1 MSIFV
6 GVNRGRLVYARLYLP
21 DVGPCTSEASN
32 IMIRVRNI
40 NSNKYFIITKSV
52 FAMNK
57 KLTNLFLGGAL
68 FAALAGTAVSCK
80 DYDGDIDDLDARVEK
95 LESTLKDL
103 KAQISAGAVVTGV
116 ESVSNGVKV
125 TLSDG
130 KTFTLTNGKDGKDG
144 ANGTNGTNGTNG
156 KDGKNGSVVTIG
168 DNGNWFI
175 DGKDTGKPSKGANGK
190 DGKDGK
196 DGVNGSNGTNGNDGK
211 DGKDATQVYFVPNM
225 TTGMWDKVVVEPG
238 KEPVV
243 TPTTDSWKAAGV
255 AGVTAVWNKEDGTLT
270 FANVNGSE
278 EPVVIALN
286 GLLRSIAFVPETMAQ
301 GLGVIDFYTLY
312 KGNKFVTSN
321 DAKVTYRLN
330 PENANVK
337 DVEWA
342 MIDREVKTKVAGD
355 KSALLSIVKAEKA
368 AKGGMEFVLRANK
381 DILSADAAEPGKQN
395 IVALQAT
402 LKDEVIVSD
411 YAFVEKSSITDYQL
425 IHAAQYAKAT
435 PVVVAYP
442 TRKPVITDN
451 DDIKMVYNKPIN
463 VIDSLVAFA
472 PEVAKALKQINVEPS
487 YKVELVSG
495 KYLGA
500 DNVTDQQKFVT
511 VKDGVLSV
519 NEEWLANGGRAAI
532 GRTPLLQAFAYV
544 KDANGKDVEVAN
556 CFIKVLIV
564 DVTGAPADDLGD
576 MTPVLVK
583 GKFDY
588 ADLAAAADPA
598 KPAMSITWDRVNAE
612 ILDVLGLPYDQF
624 IAKYK
629 VDAPTVKYF
638 DAKGKVLTEPMTG
651 VSCNAGG
658 MTDPSAT
665 NSVTVDIINTIDEN
679 TSGAVNVT
687 IPAKNNKL
695 DKNVVVRFEFAISH
709 AAHFPELNPDYLI
722 AENTIQVKGR
732 LEAGKWVMKSG
743 IKEHFVNYL
752 AGYEDP
758 KNHESLKFALRPIV
772 KATKEV
778 YAFGAKPIAA
788 SKLADQEGA
797 AISGVDFNDMEIAL
811 TTALEGQSKDYI
823 VTMYN
828 VLANGHYCQKNYVVR
843 FVSPFVVEAE
853 GIVLKTFAATADSK
867 DLAQSITIKDLDGKV
882 VFEKGE
888 VTEYGAN
895 TYSFIDDDFVPTYAL
910 QFKDEKH
917 AALDT
922 EESFGGRLTIARSV
936 VTWDNMGGTLV
947 NDKHAA
953 YTVKMAISNIC
964 KIGQE
969 GAVKVLSVEHSK

>member
-1 MSIFV
+1 
-6 GVNRGRLVYARLYLP
+6 
-21 DVGPCTSEASN
+21 
-32 IMIRVRNI
+32 MIRVRNI

-196 DGVNGSNGTNGNDGK
+196 DGVNGTNGTNGTDGK

-225 TTGMWDKVVVEPG
+225 ETGMWDKVVVEPG

-243 TPTTDSWKAAGV
+243 TPTTDSWKVAGV
-255 AGVTAVWNKEDGTLT
+255 SGGVTAVWNKEEGTLT
-270 FANVNGSE
+270 FANVDGSE
-278 EPVVIALN
+278 APVVIALN

-337 DVEWA
+337 DVKWA

-355 KSALLSIVKAEKA
+355 NSALLSIVKAEKA

-395 IVALQAT
+395 LVALQAT

-442 TRKPVITDN
+442 TRKPLITDV

-624 IAKYK
+624 VAKYK

-917 AALDT
+917 ASLDT
-922 EESFGGRLTIARSV
+922 EESFGGRLTIEGAE

>member
-1 MSIFV
+1 
-6 GVNRGRLVYARLYLP
+6 
-21 DVGPCTSEASN
+21 
-32 IMIRVRNI
+32 
-40 NSNKYFIITKSV
+40 
-52 FAMNK
+52 MNK

-144 ANGTNGTNGTNG
+144 ANGKDGVNGTNG
-156 KDGKNGSVVTIG
+156 KDGKDGVNGTNGKDGKDGKDGSVVTIG

-175 DGKDTGKPSKGANGK
+175 DGVDTGKPSKGADGK

-196 DGVNGSNGTNGNDGK
+196 DGVNGTNGTNGTDGK
-211 DGKDATQVYFVPNM
+211 DGIDGKDATQVYFVPNM

-243 TPTTDSWKAAGV
+243 TPTRDSWKAAGV
-255 AGVTAVWNKEDGTLT
+255 TAIWNAEEGTLS
-270 FANVNGSE
+270 FVNVDGSE

-286 GLLRSIAFVPETMAQ
+286 GLLRSIAFVPETMTQ

-312 KGNKFVTSN
+312 KGTKFITSN

-330 PENANVK
+330 PENANVN
-337 DVEWA
+337 DVKWA
-342 MIDREVKTKVAGD
+342 MIDREVEVKKTKVAGD
-355 KSALLSIVKAEKA
+355 NNALLSIVKSEKA
-368 AKGGMEFVLRANK
+368 AKGGMEFVLRATK
-381 DILSADAAEPGKQN
+381 DILSADASAAGKKN
-395 IVALQAT
+395 LVALQAT
-402 LKDEVIVSD
+402 LKDDVIVSD
-411 YAFVEKSSITDYQL
+411 YAFVEKSKITAYQL
-425 IHAAQYAKAT
+425 IHAAYYGKAT
-435 PVVVAYP
+435 PVVKAYP
-442 TRKPVITDN
+442 TDNPAITAV

-463 VIDSLVAFA
+463 VIDSLVAYA
-472 PEVAKALKQINVEPS
+472 PEVKKALKVINVEPS
-487 YKVELVSG
+487 YKVSLVSG
-495 KYLGA
+495 KFLGK

-532 GRTPLLQAFAYV
+532 GRTPLLEAKAFV
-544 KDANGKDVEVAN
+544 KGADKKDVEVAK
-556 CFIKVLIV
+556 CYIKVLIV

-588 ADLAAAADPA
+588 AELAAAADPA
-598 KPAMSITWDRVNAE
+598 KPTMSLKWEDVNSK
-612 ILDVLGLPYDQF
+612 ILDVLGLSYEQF
-624 IAKYK
+624 VEKYN
-629 VDAPTVKYF
+629 VNEEPIVKYF
-638 DAKGKVLTEPMTG
+638 GADGKELEEPMAG
-651 VSCNAGG
+651 VSCNARGIS
-658 MTDPSAT
+658 DPNAT
-665 NSVTVDIINTIDEN
+665 NSVTVNITNKIDEN

-732 LEAGKWVMKSG
+732 LDLEAGKWVMKSG
-743 IKEHFVNYL
+743 IKEHFKDYL
-752 AGYEDP
+752 AGYENP
-758 KNHESLKFALRPIV
+758 NNHGRLMFALRPIV

-778 YAFGAKPIAA
+778 YAFGAKPIEA

-811 TTALEGQSKDYI
+811 TTALEGQYKDYI

-828 VLANGHYCQKNYVVR
+828 KLANDHYCQKNYVVR
-843 FVSPFVVEAE
+843 FVSPFVVEAA
-853 GIVLKTFAATADSK
+853 GIELKTFAATADTK
-867 DLAQSITIKDLDGKV
+867 DLAKSITIKDLDGKV
-882 VFEKGE
+882 VFEKGA
-888 VTEYGAN
+888 VTEYGTN
-895 TYSFIDDDFVPTYAL
+895 TYSLDKDDFVPTYAL
-910 QFKDEKH
+910 QFKDEDH

-922 EESFGGRLTIARSV
+922 KESFGGRLTIADSV

-947 NDKHAA
+947 NDKNAA
-953 YTVKMAISNIC
+953 YTVKMAISKIC
-964 KIGQE
+964 TIGQE

>member
-1 MSIFV
+1 
-6 GVNRGRLVYARLYLP
+6 
-21 DVGPCTSEASN
+21 
-32 IMIRVRNI
+32 
-40 NSNKYFIITKSV
+40 
-52 FAMNK
+52 MNK

-144 ANGTNGTNGTNG
+144 ANGKDGVNGTNG
-156 KDGKNGSVVTIG
+156 KDGKDGVNGTNGKDGKDGKDGSVVTIG

-175 DGKDTGKPSKGANGK
+175 DGVDTGKPSKGADGK

-196 DGVNGSNGTNGNDGK
+196 DGVNGTNGTNGTDGK
-211 DGKDATQVYFVPNM
+211 DGIDGKDATQVYFVPNM

-243 TPTTDSWKAAGV
+243 TPTKDSWKAAGV
-255 AGVTAVWNKEDGTLT
+255 TAIWNAEEGTLS
-270 FANVNGSE
+270 FVNVDGSE

-286 GLLRSIAFVPETMAQ
+286 GLLRSIAFVPETMTQ

-312 KGNKFVTSN
+312 KGTKFITSN

-337 DVEWA
+337 DVKWA

-355 KSALLSIVKAEKA
+355 NNALLSIVKSEKA
-368 AKGGMEFVLRANK
+368 AKGGMEFVLRATK
-381 DILSADAAEPGKQN
+381 DILSADASAAGKQN
-395 IVALQAT
+395 LVALQAT

-411 YAFVEKSSITDYQL
+411 YAFVEKSKITAYQL
-425 IHAAQYAKAT
+425 IHAAYYGKAT
-435 PVVVAYP
+435 PVVKAYP
-442 TRKPVITDN
+442 TVKPAITAV

-472 PEVAKALKQINVEPS
+472 PEVNKALKEINVEPS
-487 YKVELVSG
+487 YKVSLVSG
-495 KYLGA
+495 KFLGE

-532 GRTPLLQAFAYV
+532 GRTPLLEASAFV
-544 KDANGKDVEVAN
+544 KDAKDKDVEVAK
-556 CFIKVLIV
+556 CYIKVLIV

-598 KPAMSITWDRVNAE
+598 KPTMSLKWEDVNSK
-612 ILDVLGLPYDQF
+612 ILDVLGLSYEQF
-624 IAKYK
+624 VAKYN
-629 VDAPTVKYF
+629 VDAPAVKYF
-638 DAKGKVLTEPMTG
+638 GADGKELTAPMAG
-651 VSCNAGG
+651 VVCKADGIN
-658 MTDPSAT
+658 TPSAT
-665 NSVTVDIINTIDEN
+665 NSVTVDILNSIDEN

-695 DKNVVVRFEFAISH
+695 DKNVVVKFEFAISH

-732 LEAGKWVMKSG
+732 LEARKWVMKSG
-743 IKEHFVNYL
+743 IKEHFKDYL
-752 AGYEDP
+752 AGYTDP

-778 YAFGAKPIAA
+778 YAFGAKPIDA

-843 FVSPFVVEAE
+843 FVSPFVVEAA
-853 GIVLKTFAATADSK
+853 GIELKTFAATADTK
-867 DLAQSITIKDLDGKV
+867 DLAKSIAIKDLDGKV
-882 VFEKGE
+882 VFKEGA

-895 TYSFIDDDFVPTYAL
+895 TYSFVDADFVPTYAL
-910 QFKDEKH
+910 QFKDQKH

-922 EESFGGRLTIARSV
+922 EESFGGRLTIAGSV

-947 NDKHAA
+947 NDKNAA

-964 KIGQE
+964 TIGQE

>member
-1 MSIFV
+1 
-6 GVNRGRLVYARLYLP
+6 
-21 DVGPCTSEASN
+21 
-32 IMIRVRNI
+32 MIRVRNI

-144 ANGTNGTNGTNG
+144 ANGTNGTNGANG

-190 DGKDGK
+190 DGKDGV
-196 DGVNGSNGTNGNDGK
+196 DGTNGTNGTNGTDGK
-211 DGKDATQVYFVPNM
+211 DGIDGKDAIQVYFVPNM
-225 TTGMWDKVVVEPG
+225 TTGMWDKVTVEPG

-243 TPTTDSWKAAGV
+243 EPTTDSWKAAGV
-255 AGVTAVWNKEDGTLT
+255 TAVWNAEEGTLT
-270 FANVNGSE
+270 FANVDGSE

-286 GLLRSIAFVPETMAQ
+286 GLLRSIAFVPETMTQ
-301 GLGVIDFYTLY
+301 GLGVIDFYTLN
-312 KGNKFVTSN
+312 KGGTFVTSN

-337 DVEWA
+337 DVKWA

-355 KSALLSIVKAEKA
+355 NSALLSIVKAEKA
-368 AKGGMEFVLRANK
+368 AKGGMEFILRATK
-381 DILSADAAEPGKQN
+381 DIKSSDASVAGKQN
-395 IVALQAT
+395 LVALQAT

-411 YAFVEKSSITDYQL
+411 YAFVEKSDINDYQL

-442 TRKPVITDN
+442 TSKPLITDV

-472 PEVAKALKQINVEPS
+472 PEVSKSLKEINVEPS
-487 YKVELVSG
+487 YKVSLVSG
-495 KYLGA
+495 KFLGD

-511 VKDGVLSV
+511 LKDGVLSV

-532 GRTPLLQAFAYV
+532 GRTPLLEASASV
-544 KDANGKDVEVAN
+544 KGADGKDVEVAK
-556 CFIKVLIV
+556 CYIKVLVV

-576 MTPVLVK
+576 MDPVLVD

-588 ADLAAAADPA
+588 AELAADADPA
-598 KPAMSITWDRVNAE
+598 KPTMSLKWEDVNSK
-612 ILDVLGLPYDQF
+612 ILDVLGLSYDQF
-624 IAKYK
+624 AEKYY
-629 VDAPTVKYF
+629 VNVPVVKYF
-638 DAKGKVLTEPMTG
+638 GADGKELTAPMAG
-651 VSCNAGG
+651 VTCNASGINNRP
-658 MTDPSAT
+658 TATTT
-665 NSVTVDIINTIDEN
+665 NSVTVNITNKIDEN
-679 TSGAVNVT
+679 TSGAVEVA

-709 AAHFPELNPDYLI
+709 AAHFPELNPDYLV

-732 LEAGKWVMKSG
+732 LESGKWVMKSG
-743 IKEHFVNYL
+743 IKEHFKDYL
-752 AGYEDP
+752 AGYTDP
-758 KNHESLKFALRPIV
+758 KNHESLKFELRPLV
-772 KATKEV
+772 KETKEV
-778 YAFGAKPIAA
+778 YPFGAKPIDQ
-788 SKLADQEGA
+788 SKLVAQEGA

-811 TTALEGQSKDYI
+811 TTALEGQYKDYI

-828 VLANGHYCQKNYVVR
+828 VLANHHYCQKTYVVR
-843 FVSPFVVEAE
+843 FVSPFVVEAA
-853 GIVLKTFAATADSK
+853 GIELKTFAATADSK
-867 DLAQSITIKDLDGKV
+867 DLAKSITIKDLDGKA
-882 VFEKGE
+882 VFEKGA
-888 VTEYGAN
+888 VTEYGTK
-895 TYSFIDDDFVPTYAL
+895 TYNFDADAAADFVPTYAL
-910 QFKDEKH
+910 QFNDKKH
-917 AALDT
+917 PALDT
-922 EESFGGRLTIARSV
+922 EESFGGRLTIAGSV
-936 VTWDNMGGTLV
+936 VTWNNMGGTLV
-947 NDKHAA
+947 NDKNAA

-964 KIGQE
+964 TISQE

>member
-1 MSIFV
+1 
-6 GVNRGRLVYARLYLP
+6 
-21 DVGPCTSEASN
+21 
-32 IMIRVRNI
+32 MIRVRNI

-130 KTFTLTNGKDGKDG
+130 KTFTLTNGKDGANGKDG
-144 ANGTNGTNGTNG
+144 VNGTNG
-156 KDGKNGSVVTIG
+156 KDGKDGVNGTNGKDGKDGKDGSVVTIG

-175 DGKDTGKPSKGANGK
+175 DGVDTGKPSKGADGK

-196 DGVNGSNGTNGNDGK
+196 DGVNGTNGTDGK
-211 DGKDATQVYFVPNM
+211 DGIDGKDATQVYFVPNM

-243 TPTTDSWKAAGV
+243 TPTKDSWKAAGV
-255 AGVTAVWNKEDGTLT
+255 TAIWNAEEGTLS
-270 FANVNGSE
+270 FVNVDGSE

-286 GLLRSIAFVPETMAQ
+286 GLLRSIAFVPETMTQ

-312 KGNKFVTSN
+312 KGTKFITSN

-337 DVEWA
+337 DVKWA

-355 KSALLSIVKAEKA
+355 NNALLSIVKAEKA
-368 AKGGMEFVLRANK
+368 AKGGMEFVLRATK
-381 DILSADAAEPGKQN
+381 DILSADASAAGKKN
-395 IVALQAT
+395 LVALQAT

-411 YAFVEKSSITDYQL
+411 YAFVEKSKITNYQL
-425 IHAAQYAKAT
+425 IHAAYYGKAT
-435 PVVVAYP
+435 PVVKPYP
-442 TRKPVITDN
+442 TGKPAITAV

-472 PEVAKALKQINVEPS
+472 PQVNKALKEINVEPS
-487 YKVELVSG
+487 YKVSLVSG
-495 KYLGA
+495 KFLGE

-532 GRTPLLQAFAYV
+532 GRTPLLEASAFV
-544 KDANGKDVEVAN
+544 KDAKDKDVEVAK
-556 CFIKVLIV
+556 CYIKVLIV

-583 GKFDY
+583 EGKFDY

-598 KPAMSITWDRVNAE
+598 KPTMSLKWEDVNSK
-612 ILDVLGLPYDQF
+612 ILDVLGLSYEQF
-624 IAKYK
+624 VEKYN
-629 VDAPTVKYF
+629 VNEEPIVKYF
-638 DAKGKVLTEPMTG
+638 GADGKELEEPMAG
-651 VSCNAGG
+651 VSCNARGIS
-658 MTDPSAT
+658 DPNAT
-665 NSVTVDIINTIDEN
+665 NSVTVNITNKIDEN

-732 LEAGKWVMKSG
+732 LESDKWVMKSS
-743 IKEHFVNYL
+743 IKEHFKDYL
-752 AGYEDP
+752 AGYTDP
-758 KNHESLKFALRPIV
+758 NNHGPLMFALRPIV

-778 YAFGAKPIAA
+778 YAFGAKPIDA

-797 AISGVDFNDMEIAL
+797 AISGVGFDDMEIAL
-811 TTALEGQSKDYI
+811 TTALEGQYKDYI

-828 VLANGHYCQKNYVVR
+828 KLANNHYCQKNYVVR
-843 FVSPFVVEAE
+843 FVSPFVVEAA
-853 GIVLKTFAATADSK
+853 GIELKTFAATADTK
-867 DLAQSITIKDLDGKV
+867 DLAKSITIKDLDGKV
-882 VFEKGE
+882 VFEKGA
-888 VTEYGAN
+888 VTEYGTN
-895 TYSFIDDDFVPTYAL
+895 TYSFDRDDFVPTYAL
-910 QFKDEKH
+910 QFKDEDH

-922 EESFGGRLTIARSV
+922 EESFGGRLTIAGSV
-936 VTWDNMGGTLV
+936 VTWNNMGGTLV
-947 NDKHAA
+947 NDKNAA
-953 YTVKMAISNIC
+953 YTVKMAISKIC
-964 KIGQE
+964 TIGQE
-969 GAVKVLSVEHSK
+969 GAVKVLSVAHSK

>member
-1 MSIFV
+1 
-6 GVNRGRLVYARLYLP
+6 
-21 DVGPCTSEASN
+21 
-32 IMIRVRNI
+32 MIRVRNI

-130 KTFTLTNGKDGKDG
+130 KTFTLTNGKDGKNGNDG
-144 ANGTNGTNGTNG
+144 KNGVNGTNGTNG

-175 DGKDTGKPSKGANGK
+175 DGKDTGKPSKGADGK
-190 DGKDGK
+190 NGKDGK
-196 DGVNGSNGTNGNDGK
+196 DGVNGTNGTNGTDGK
-211 DGKDATQVYFVPNM
+211 DGIDGKDATQVYFVPNM
-225 TTGMWDKVVVEPG
+225 KTGMWDKVVVEPG
-238 KEPVV
+238 KEPVI
-243 TPTTDSWKAAGV
+243 TATTDSWKAAGV
-255 AGVTAVWNKEDGTLT
+255 TAVWNAEEGTLT
-270 FANVNGSE
+270 FANVDGSE

-286 GLLRSIAFVPETMAQ
+286 GLLRSIAFVPETMTQ
-301 GLGVIDFYTLY
+301 GLGVIDFYTLN
-312 KGNKFVTSN
+312 KGGKFVTSN
-321 DAKVTYRLN
+321 DAKITYRLN

-337 DVEWA
+337 DVKWA

-355 KSALLSIVKAEKA
+355 NNALLTVVKAEKA
-368 AKGGMEFVLRANK
+368 TKGGMEFVLRANK
-381 DILSADAAEPGKQN
+381 DIKSSDASAAGKQN
-395 IVALQAT
+395 LVALQAT

-411 YAFVEKSSITDYQL
+411 YAFVEKSDINDYQL
-425 IHAAQYAKAT
+425 IHAAYYAKAT
-435 PVVVAYP
+435 PAVYAYP
-442 TRKPVITDN
+442 TRKPVISSA

-472 PEVAKALKQINVEPS
+472 PEVSKSLKEINVEPS
-487 YKVELVSG
+487 YKVSLVSG
-495 KYLGA
+495 KFLGV

-511 VKDGVLSV
+511 LKDGVLSV

-532 GRTPLLQAFAYV
+532 GRTPLLEASASV
-544 KDANGKDVEVAN
+544 KGADGKDVEVAK
-556 CFIKVLIV
+556 CYIKVLIV

-576 MTPVLVK
+576 MDPVLVD

-598 KPAMSITWDRVNAE
+598 KPTMSLTWDRVNAE

-624 IAKYK
+624 AAKYN
-629 VDAPTVKYF
+629 VDAPVVKYF
-638 DAKGKVLTEPMTG
+638 GADGKELTAPMAG
-651 VSCNAGG
+651 VICNASGINK
-658 MTDPSAT
+658 PSAT
-665 NSVTVDIINTIDEN
+665 NSVTVDILNTIDEN

-695 DKNVVVRFEFAISH
+695 DKNVVVRFTFAISH
-709 AAHFPELNPDYLI
+709 AAHFPELNPDYLV

-732 LEAGKWVMKSG
+732 LESGKWVMKSG
-743 IKEHFVNYL
+743 IKEHFKDYL
-752 AGYEDP
+752 AGYKDP
-758 KNHESLKFALRPIV
+758 KNHESLKFELRPLV
-772 KATKEV
+772 KETKEV
-778 YAFGAKPIAA
+778 YPFGAKPIDQA
-788 SKLADQEGA
+788 KLVAQAGA

-843 FVSPFVVEAE
+843 FVSPFVVEAA
-853 GIVLKTFAATADSK
+853 GIELKTFAATPDSK
-867 DLAQSITIKDLDGKV
+867 DLAKSITIKDLDGKV
-882 VFEKGE
+882 VFEKGA
-888 VTEYGAN
+888 VTKYGTD
-895 TYSFIDDDFVPTYAL
+895 TYSFADDASDFVPTYAL
-910 QFKDEKH
+910 QFNDKKH
-917 AALDT
+917 PALDT
-922 EESFGGRLTIARSV
+922 EESFGGRLTIAGSV
-936 VTWDNMGGTLV
+936 VTWNNMGGTLV
-947 NDKHAA
+947 NDKNAA

>member
-1 MSIFV
+1 
-6 GVNRGRLVYARLYLP
+6 
-21 DVGPCTSEASN
+21 
-32 IMIRVRNI
+32 MIRVRNI

-144 ANGTNGTNGTNG
+144 ANGKDGVNGTNG
-156 KDGKNGSVVTIG
+156 KDGKDGVNGTNGKDGKDGKDGSVVTIG

-175 DGKDTGKPSKGANGK
+175 DGVDTGKPSKGADGK

-196 DGVNGSNGTNGNDGK
+196 DGVNGTNGTDGK
-211 DGKDATQVYFVPNM
+211 DGIDGKDATQVYFVPNM

-243 TPTTDSWKAAGV
+243 TPTKDSWKAAGV
-255 AGVTAVWNKEDGTLT
+255 TAIWNAEEGTLS
-270 FANVNGSE
+270 FVNVDGSE

-286 GLLRSIAFVPETMAQ
+286 GLLRSIAFVPETMTQ

-312 KGNKFVTSN
+312 NGTKFITSN

-337 DVEWA
+337 DVKWA

-355 KSALLSIVKAEKA
+355 NNALLSIVKAEKA
-368 AKGGMEFVLRANK
+368 AKGGMEFVLRATK
-381 DILSADAAEPGKQN
+381 DILSADASAAGKQN
-395 IVALQAT
+395 LVALQAT

-411 YAFVEKSSITDYQL
+411 YAFVEKSKITAYRL
-425 IHAAQYAKAT
+425 IHAADYGKAT
-435 PVVVAYP
+435 PVVKPYP
-442 TRKPVITDN
+442 TGKPVITAV

-463 VIDSLVAFA
+463 VIDSLLAFA
-472 PEVAKALKQINVEPS
+472 PESHVSKSLKEINVEPS
-487 YKVELVSG
+487 YKVSLVSG
-495 KYLGA
+495 KFLGE

-511 VKDGVLSV
+511 LKDGVLSV

-532 GRTPLLQAFAYV
+532 GRTPLLEAKAFV
-544 KDANGKDVEVAN
+544 KGADKKDVEVAK
-556 CFIKVLIV
+556 CYIKVLIV
-564 DVTGAPADDLGD
+564 DVTGAPAGNLGD
-576 MTPVLVK
+576 MDAVVVK
-583 GKFDY
+583 KEFDY
-588 ADLAAAADPA
+588 AKLAAAADPA
-598 KPAMSITWDRVNAE
+598 KPTMSLKWEDVNSK
-612 ILDVLGLPYDQF
+612 ILDVLGLSYEQF
-624 IAKYK
+624 VEKYN
-629 VDAPTVKYF
+629 VNEEPIVKYF
-638 DAKGKVLTEPMTG
+638 GADGKELEEPMAG
-651 VSCNAGG
+651 VSCNARGIS
-658 MTDPSAT
+658 DPNAT
-665 NSVTVDIINTIDEN
+665 NSVTVNITNKIDEN

-732 LEAGKWVMKSG
+732 LDLEAGKWVMKSG
-743 IKEHFVNYL
+743 IKEHFKDYL
-752 AGYEDP
+752 AGYENP
-758 KNHESLKFALRPIV
+758 NNHGPLMFALRPIV

-778 YAFGAKPIAA
+778 YAFGAKPIEA

-811 TTALEGQSKDYI
+811 TTALEGQYKDYI

-828 VLANGHYCQKNYVVR
+828 KLANDHYCQKNYVVR
-843 FVSPFVVEAE
+843 FVSPFVVEAA
-853 GIVLKTFAATADSK
+853 GIELKTFAATADTK
-867 DLAQSITIKDLDGKV
+867 DLAKSITIKDLDGKV
-882 VFEKGE
+882 VFEKGA
-888 VTEYGAN
+888 VTEYGTN
-895 TYSFIDDDFVPTYAL
+895 TYSLDKDDFDPTYAL
-910 QFKDEKH
+910 QFKDEDH

-922 EESFGGRLTIARSV
+922 KESFGGRLTIAGSV

-947 NDKHAA
+947 NDKNAA
-953 YTVKMAISNIC
+953 YTVKMAISKIC
-964 KIGQE
+964 TIGQE

>member
-1 MSIFV
+1 
-6 GVNRGRLVYARLYLP
+6 
-21 DVGPCTSEASN
+21 
-32 IMIRVRNI
+32 
-40 NSNKYFIITKSV
+40 
-52 FAMNK
+52 MNK

-144 ANGTNGTNGTNG
+144 ANGKDGVNGTNG
-156 KDGKNGSVVTIG
+156 KDGKDGVNGTNGKDGKDGKDGSVVTIG

-175 DGKDTGKPSKGANGK
+175 DGKDTGKPSKGADGK

-196 DGVNGSNGTNGNDGK
+196 DGVNGTNGTNGTDGK
-211 DGKDATQVYFVPNM
+211 DGIDGKDATQVYFVPNM

-243 TPTTDSWKAAGV
+243 TPTKDSWKAAGV
-255 AGVTAVWNKEDGTLT
+255 TAIWNAEEGTLS
-270 FANVNGSE
+270 FVNVDGSE

-286 GLLRSIAFVPETMAQ
+286 GLLRSIAFVPETMTQ

-312 KGNKFVTSN
+312 KGTKFITSN

-330 PENANVK
+330 PENANVN
-337 DVEWA
+337 DVKWA

-355 KSALLSIVKAEKA
+355 NNALLSVVKYEKA
-368 AKGGMEFVLRANK
+368 TKGGMEFVLRANK
-381 DILSADAAEPGKQN
+381 DILSADASAAGKQN
-395 IVALQAT
+395 LVALQAT

-411 YAFVEKSSITDYQL
+411 YAFVEKSKITAYQL
-425 IHAAQYAKAT
+425 IHAADYGKAT
-435 PVVVAYP
+435 PVVKPYP
-442 TRKPVITDN
+442 TGKPVITAV

-463 VIDSLVAFA
+463 VIDSLLAFA
-472 PEVAKALKQINVEPS
+472 PESHVRKSLKEINVEPS
-487 YKVELVSG
+487 YKVSLVSG
-495 KYLGA
+495 KFLGE

-511 VKDGVLSV
+511 LKDGVLSV

-532 GRTPLLQAFAYV
+532 GRTPLLEAKAFV
-544 KDANGKDVEVAN
+544 KGADKKDVEVAK
-556 CFIKVLIV
+556 CYIKVLIV
-564 DVTGAPADDLGD
+564 DVTGAPAGNLGD
-576 MTPVLVK
+576 MDAVVVK
-583 GKFDY
+583 KEFDY
-588 ADLAAAADPA
+588 AKLAAAADPA
-598 KPAMSITWDRVNAE
+598 KPTMSLKWEDVNSK
-612 ILDVLGLPYDQF
+612 ILDVLGLSYEQF
-624 IAKYK
+624 VEKYN
-629 VDAPTVKYF
+629 VNEEPIVKYF
-638 DAKGKVLTEPMTG
+638 GADGKELEEPMAG
-651 VSCNAGG
+651 VSCNARGIS
-658 MTDPSAT
+658 DPNAT
-665 NSVTVDIINTIDEN
+665 NSVTVNITNKIDEN

-732 LEAGKWVMKSG
+732 LDLEAGKWVMKSG
-743 IKEHFVNYL
+743 IKEHFKDYL
-752 AGYEDP
+752 AGYENP
-758 KNHESLKFALRPIV
+758 NNHGPLMFALRPIV

-778 YAFGAKPIAA
+778 YAFGAKPIEA

-797 AISGVDFNDMEIAL
+797 AISGVDFNNMEIAL
-811 TTALEGQSKDYI
+811 TTALEGQYKDYI

-828 VLANGHYCQKNYVVR
+828 KLANDHYCQKNYVVR
-843 FVSPFVVEAE
+843 FVSPFVVEAA
-853 GIVLKTFAATADSK
+853 GIELKTFAATADTK
-867 DLAQSITIKDLDGKV
+867 DLAKSITIKDLDGKV
-882 VFEKGE
+882 VFEKGA
-888 VTEYGAN
+888 VTEYGTN
-895 TYSFIDDDFVPTYAL
+895 TYSLDKDDFVPTYAL
-910 QFKDEKH
+910 QFKDEDH

-922 EESFGGRLTIARSV
+922 KESFGGRLTIAGSV

-947 NDKHAA
+947 NDKNAA
-953 YTVKMAISNIC
+953 YTVKMAISKIC
-964 KIGQE
+964 TIGQE

>member
-6 GVNRGRLVYARLYLP
+6 GVNQGRLVYARLRLP

-144 ANGTNGTNGTNG
+144 ANGTNG

-175 DGKDTGKPSKGANGK
+175 DGKDTRKPSKGANGK

-196 DGVNGSNGTNGNDGK
+196 D
-211 DGKDATQVYFVPNM
+211 ATQIYFVPNM
-225 TTGMWDKVVVEPG
+225 ETGMWDKVVVEPG

-255 AGVTAVWNKEDGTLT
+255 SGGVTAVWNKEEGTLT
-270 FANVNGSE
+270 FANVDGSE
-278 EPVVIALN
+278 APVVIALN
-286 GLLRSIAFVPETMAQ
+286 GLLRSIAFVPETMTQ

-312 KGNKFVTSN
+312 KGTKFITSN

-337 DVEWA
+337 DVKWA

-355 KSALLSIVKAEKA
+355 NNALLSIVKSEKA
-368 AKGGMEFVLRANK
+368 AKGGMEFVLRATK
-381 DILSADAAEPGKQN
+381 DILSADASAAGKQN
-395 IVALQAT
+395 LVALQAT

-411 YAFVEKSSITDYQL
+411 YAFVEKSKITAYQL
-425 IHAAQYAKAT
+425 IHAAYYGKAT
-435 PVVVAYP
+435 PVVKPYP
-442 TRKPVITDN
+442 TVKPAITAV

-472 PEVAKALKQINVEPS
+472 PEVGKALKEINVEPS
-487 YKVELVSG
+487 YKVSLVSG
-495 KYLGA
+495 KFLGE

-532 GRTPLLQAFAYV
+532 GRTPLLEASAFV
-544 KDANGKDVEVAN
+544 KDAKGKDVEVAK
-556 CFIKVLIV
+556 CYIKVLIV

-598 KPAMSITWDRVNAE
+598 KPTMSLTWDRVNAE

-624 IAKYK
+624 VAKYN
-629 VDAPTVKYF
+629 VDAPAVKYF
-638 DAKGKVLTEPMTG
+638 GADGKELTAPMAG
-651 VSCNAGG
+651 VVCKADGIN
-658 MTDPSAT
+658 TPSAT
-665 NSVTVDIINTIDEN
+665 NSVTVDILNSIDEN

-695 DKNVVVRFEFAISH
+695 DKNVVVKFEFAISH

-778 YAFGAKPIAA
+778 YAFGAKPIDA

-843 FVSPFVVEAE
+843 FVSPFVVEAA
-853 GIVLKTFAATADSK
+853 GIELKTFAATADTK
-867 DLAQSITIKDLDGKV
+867 DLAKSITIKDLDGKV
-882 VFEKGE
+882 VFEKGA
-888 VTEYGAN
+888 VTEYGTK
-895 TYSFIDDDFVPTYAL
+895 TYSFAAADFVPTYAL

-922 EESFGGRLTIARSV
+922 EESFGGRLTIAGSV

-947 NDKHAA
+947 NDKNAA

-964 KIGQE
+964 TIGQE

>member
-1 MSIFV
+1 
-6 GVNRGRLVYARLYLP
+6 
-21 DVGPCTSEASN
+21 
-32 IMIRVRNI
+32 
-40 NSNKYFIITKSV
+40 
-52 FAMNK
+52 MNK

-144 ANGTNGTNGTNG
+144 ANGKDGVNGTNG
-156 KDGKNGSVVTIG
+156 KDGKDGVNGTNGKDGKDGKDGSVVTIG

-175 DGKDTGKPSKGANGK
+175 DGKDTGKPSKGADGK

-196 DGVNGSNGTNGNDGK
+196 DGVNGTNGTNGTDGK
-211 DGKDATQVYFVPNM
+211 DGIDGKDATQEYFVPNM

-243 TPTTDSWKAAGV
+243 TPTKDSWKAAGV
-255 AGVTAVWNKEDGTLT
+255 TAIWNAEEGTLS
-270 FANVNGSE
+270 FVNVDGSE

-286 GLLRSIAFVPETMAQ
+286 GLLRSIAFVPETMTQ

-312 KGNKFVTSN
+312 KGTKFITSN

-330 PENANVK
+330 PENANVN
-337 DVEWA
+337 DVKWA

-355 KSALLSIVKAEKA
+355 NNALLSVVKYEKA
-368 AKGGMEFVLRANK
+368 TKGGMEFVLRANK
-381 DILSADAAEPGKQN
+381 DILSADASAAGKQN
-395 IVALQAT
+395 LVALQAT

-411 YAFVEKSSITDYQL
+411 YAFVEKSKITAYQL
-425 IHAAQYAKAT
+425 IHAADYGKAT
-435 PVVVAYP
+435 PVVKPYP
-442 TRKPVITDN
+442 TGKPVITAV

-463 VIDSLVAFA
+463 VIDSLLAFA
-472 PEVAKALKQINVEPS
+472 PESHVRKSLKEINVEPS
-487 YKVELVSG
+487 YKVSLVSG
-495 KYLGA
+495 KFLGE

-511 VKDGVLSV
+511 LKDGVLSV

-532 GRTPLLQAFAYV
+532 GRTPLLEAKAFV
-544 KDANGKDVEVAN
+544 KGADKKDVEVAK
-556 CFIKVLIV
+556 CYIKVRIV

-576 MTPVLVK
+576 MTPVLVE

-588 ADLAAAADPA
+588 AKLAAAADPA
-598 KPAMSITWDRVNAE
+598 NPTMSLSWKKVNAE
-612 ILDVLGLPYDQF
+612 ILDVLGLSYDQF
-624 IAKYK
+624 VAKYN
-629 VDAPTVKYF
+629 VDDAPVVKYF
-638 DAKGKVLTEPMTG
+638 GADGKELTAPMRSVECKANG
-651 VSCNAGG
+651 SH
-658 MTDPSAT
+658 DPSAT
-665 NSVTVDIINTIDEN
+665 NYVTVDILNSIDEN
-679 TSGAVNVT
+679 TSGAVEVT

-695 DKNVVVRFEFAISH
+695 DKNVVVRFKFAISH

-743 IKEHFVNYL
+743 IKEHFKDYL
-752 AGYEDP
+752 AGYTNP
-758 KNHESLKFALRPIV
+758 NNHQPLKFALRQIV
-772 KATKEV
+772 KKTGEV
-778 YAFGAKPIAA
+778 HPFGAEDLDA
-788 SKLADQEGA
+788 SELADQEGA
-797 AISGVDFNDMEIAL
+797 AISGFDFNNMEIAL
-811 TTALEGQSKDYI
+811 TKALEGQSKDYI

-843 FVSPFVVEAE
+843 FVSPFEVEAADIE
-853 GIVLKTFAATADSK
+853 LKTFAATADTK
-867 DLAQSITIKDLDGKV
+867 DLAKSITIKDLDGKV
-882 VFEKGE
+882 VFEKGA
-888 VTEYGAN
+888 VTEYGTN
-895 TYSFIDDDFVPTYAL
+895 TYNLDRDDFVPTFEL
-910 QFKDEKH
+910 QFKDEEH

-922 EESFGGRLTIARSV
+922 EESFGERLTIAGSV
-936 VTWDNMGGTLV
+936 VTWNNMGGTLV
-947 NDKHAA
+947 NDKNAA

-964 KIGQE
+964 TIEQE

>member
-1 MSIFV
+1 
-6 GVNRGRLVYARLYLP
+6 
-21 DVGPCTSEASN
+21 
-32 IMIRVRNI
+32 
-40 NSNKYFIITKSV
+40 
-52 FAMNK
+52 MNK

-130 KTFTLTNGKDGKDG
+130 KTFTLTNGKDGANGKDG
-144 ANGTNGTNGTNG
+144 KDGKDGKNGVNGTNGKDGKDGVNGTNGKDG

-175 DGKDTGKPSKGANGK
+175 DGKDTGKPSKGA

-196 DGVNGSNGTNGNDGK
+196 DGVNGTNGTNGTDGK
-211 DGKDATQVYFVPNM
+211 DGIDGKDATQVYYVPNM

-238 KEPVV
+238 KDPVV
-243 TPTTDSWKAAGV
+243 KPTKDSWKAAGV
-255 AGVTAVWNKEDGTLT
+255 TAIWNAKEGTLS
-270 FANVNGSE
+270 FVNVDGSE
-278 EPVVIALN
+278 EPVVITLN
-286 GLLRSIAFVPETMAQ
+286 GLLRSIAFVPETMTQ

-312 KGNKFVTSN
+312 KGTKFITSN

-330 PENANVK
+330 PENANVN
-337 DVEWA
+337 DVKWA

-355 KSALLSIVKAEKA
+355 NNALLSVVKYEKA
-368 AKGGMEFVLRANK
+368 TKGGMEFVLRANK
-381 DILSADAAEPGKQN
+381 DILSADASAAGKQN
-395 IVALQAT
+395 LVALQAT

-411 YAFVEKSSITDYQL
+411 YAFVEKSKITAYQL
-425 IHAAQYAKAT
+425 IHAAYYGKAT
-435 PVVVAYP
+435 PVVKAYP
-442 TRKPVITDN
+442 TVKPDITAEN
-451 DDIKMVYNKPIN
+451 DIEMVYNKPIN

-472 PEVAKALKQINVEPS
+472 PEVNKALKEINVEPS
-487 YKVELVSG
+487 YKVSLVSG
-495 KYLGA
+495 KFLGE
-500 DNVTDQQKFVT
+500 DNVTDQQNFVT

-519 NEEWLANGGRAAI
+519 NEKWLANGGRAAI
-532 GRTPLLQAFAYV
+532 GRTPLLEASAFV
-544 KDANGKDVEVAN
+544 KDVEVAK
-556 CFIKVLIV
+556 CYIKVHIV

-576 MTPVLVK
+576 MAPVLVN
-583 GKFDY
+583 GQFDY
-588 ADLAAAADPA
+588 AKLAAAADPA
-598 KPAMSITWDRVNAE
+598 DPTMSLTWDKVNAE
-612 ILDVLGLPYDQF
+612 ILDVLGLSYEQF
-624 IAKYK
+624 VAKYN
-629 VDAPTVKYF
+629 VDAPVVKYF
-638 DAKGKVLTEPMTG
+638 GADGKELTAPMRSVECKANG
-651 VSCNAGG
+651 SH
-658 MTDPSAT
+658 DPSAT
-665 NSVTVDIINTIDEN
+665 NYVTVDILNTIDEN
-679 TSGAVNVT
+679 TSGSVIVT

-695 DKNVVVRFEFAISH
+695 DKNVVVKFTFAISH

-732 LEAGKWVMKSG
+732 LESGKWVMKSS

-752 AGYEDP
+752 DSYTDP
-758 KNHESLKFALRPIV
+758 KNHQPLKFALRPLV

-778 YAFGAKPIAA
+778 YPFGAKPIDA

-797 AISGVDFNDMEIAL
+797 AISGVDNDIEIAL

-843 FVSPFVVEAE
+843 FVSPFEVEAA
-853 GIVLKTFAATADSK
+853 GIELKTFAATADSK
-867 DLAQSITIKDLDGKV
+867 DLAKSITIKDLDGKV
-882 VFEKGE
+882 VFEKGA
-888 VTEYGAN
+888 VTEYGDKTYRFAAN
-895 TYSFIDDDFVPTYAL
+895 DFVPTYAL
-910 QFKDEKH
+910 QFNDKKHPALDDEK
-917 AALDT
+917 
-922 EESFGGRLTIARSV
+922 SFGGRLTIAGSV

-947 NDKHAA
+947 NDKNAA

-964 KIGQE
+964 TIAQE

>member
-1 MSIFV
+1 
-6 GVNRGRLVYARLYLP
+6 
-21 DVGPCTSEASN
+21 
-32 IMIRVRNI
+32 
-40 NSNKYFIITKSV
+40 
-52 FAMNK
+52 MNK

-130 KTFTLTNGKDGKDG
+130 KTFTLTNGKDG
-144 ANGTNGTNGTNG
+144 ANGTNGTNG

-175 DGKDTGKPSKGANGK
+175 DGKDTRKPSKGANGK

-196 DGVNGSNGTNGNDGK
+196 D
-211 DGKDATQVYFVPNM
+211 ATQIYFVPNM
-225 TTGMWDKVVVEPG
+225 ETGMWDKVVVEPG

-255 AGVTAVWNKEDGTLT
+255 SGGVTAVWNKEEGTLT
-270 FANVNGSE
+270 FANVDGSE
-278 EPVVIALN
+278 APVVIALN
-286 GLLRSIAFVPETMAQ
+286 GLLRSIAFVPETMTQ

-312 KGNKFVTSN
+312 KGTKFITSN

-337 DVEWA
+337 DVKWA

-355 KSALLSIVKAEKA
+355 NNALLSIVKSEKA
-368 AKGGMEFVLRANK
+368 AKGGMEFVLRATK
-381 DILSADAAEPGKQN
+381 DILSADASAAGKQN
-395 IVALQAT
+395 LVALQAT

-411 YAFVEKSSITDYQL
+411 YAFVEKSKITAYQL
-425 IHAAQYAKAT
+425 IHAAYYGKAT
-435 PVVVAYP
+435 PVVKAYP
-442 TRKPVITDN
+442 TVKPAITAV

-472 PEVAKALKQINVEPS
+472 PEVNKALKEINVEPS
-487 YKVELVSG
+487 YKVSLVSG
-495 KYLGA
+495 KFLGE

-532 GRTPLLQAFAYV
+532 GRTPLLEASAFV
-544 KDANGKDVEVAN
+544 KDAKGKDVEVAK
-556 CFIKVLIV
+556 CYIKVLIV

-598 KPAMSITWDRVNAE
+598 KPTMSLTWDRVNAE

-624 IAKYK
+624 VAKYN
-629 VDAPTVKYF
+629 VDAPAVKYF
-638 DAKGKVLTEPMTG
+638 GADGKELTAPMAG
-651 VSCNAGG
+651 VVCKADGIN
-658 MTDPSAT
+658 TPSAT
-665 NSVTVDIINTIDEN
+665 NSVTVDILNSIDEN

-695 DKNVVVRFEFAISH
+695 DKNVVVKFEFAISH

-732 LEAGKWVMKSG
+732 LEAGTGKWVMKSG

-758 KNHESLKFALRPIV
+758 KNHEPLKFALRPIV

-778 YAFGAKPIAA
+778 YAFGAKPIDA

-797 AISGVDFNDMEIAL
+797 AISGVDFNNMEIAL

-843 FVSPFVVEAE
+843 FVSPFVVEAA
-853 GIVLKTFAATADSK
+853 GIELKTFAATADTK
-867 DLAQSITIKDLDGKV
+867 DLAKSITIKDLDGKV
-882 VFEKGE
+882 VFEKGA
-888 VTEYGAN
+888 VTEYGTKTYRLAAAN
-895 TYSFIDDDFVPTYAL
+895 FRSTYAL

-922 EESFGGRLTIARSV
+922 EESFGGRLTIAGSV

-947 NDKHAA
+947 NDKNAA

-964 KIGQE
+964 TIGQE

>member
-6 GVNRGRLVYARLYLP
+6 GVNQGRLVYARLRLP

-130 KTFTLTNGKDGKDG
+130 KTFTLTNGKDG
-144 ANGTNGTNGTNG
+144 ANGTNGTNG

-175 DGKDTGKPSKGANGK
+175 DGKDTGKPSKGA
-190 DGKDGK
+190 
-196 DGVNGSNGTNGNDGK
+196 
-211 DGKDATQVYFVPNM
+211 DGKDATQIYFVPNM
-225 TTGMWDKVVVEPG
+225 ETGMWDKVVVEPG

-255 AGVTAVWNKEDGTLT
+255 SGGVTAVWNKEEGTLT
-270 FANVNGSE
+270 FANVDGSE

-286 GLLRSIAFVPETMAQ
+286 GLLRSIAFVPETMTQ

-312 KGNKFVTSN
+312 KGTKFITSN

-337 DVEWA
+337 DVKWA

-355 KSALLSIVKAEKA
+355 NNALLSIVKAEKA
-368 AKGGMEFVLRANK
+368 AKGGMEFVLRATK
-381 DILSADAAEPGKQN
+381 DILSADASAAGKQN
-395 IVALQAT
+395 LVALQAT

-411 YAFVEKSSITDYQL
+411 YAFVEKSKITAYQL
-425 IHAAQYAKAT
+425 IHAAYYGKAT
-435 PVVVAYP
+435 PVVKAYP
-442 TRKPVITDN
+442 TVKPAITAV

-472 PEVAKALKQINVEPS
+472 PEVNKALKEINVEPS
-487 YKVELVSG
+487 YKVSLVSG
-495 KYLGA
+495 KFLGE

-532 GRTPLLQAFAYV
+532 GRTPLLEASAFV
-544 KDANGKDVEVAN
+544 KDAKGKDVEVAK
-556 CFIKVLIV
+556 CYIKVLIV

-598 KPAMSITWDRVNAE
+598 KPTMSLTWDRVNAE

-624 IAKYK
+624 VAKYN
-629 VDAPTVKYF
+629 VDAPAVKYF
-638 DAKGKVLTEPMTG
+638 GADGKELTAPMAG
-651 VSCNAGG
+651 VVCKADGIN
-658 MTDPSAT
+658 TPSAT
-665 NSVTVDIINTIDEN
+665 NSVTVDILNSIDEN

-743 IKEHFVNYL
+743 IKEHFKDYL
-752 AGYEDP
+752 AGYTDP

-778 YAFGAKPIAA
+778 YAFGAKPIDA

-843 FVSPFVVEAE
+843 FVSPFVVEAA
-853 GIVLKTFAATADSK
+853 GIELKTFAATADTK
-867 DLAQSITIKDLDGKV
+867 DLAKSITIKDLDGKV
-882 VFEKGE
+882 VFEKGA
-888 VTEYGAN
+888 VTEYGTN
-895 TYSFIDDDFVPTYAL
+895 TYSFAPADFVPTYAL
-910 QFKDEKH
+910 QFKDQKH

-922 EESFGGRLTIARSV
+922 EESFGGRLTIAGSV

-947 NDKHAA
+947 NDKNAA

-964 KIGQE
+964 TIGQE

>member
-1 MSIFV
+1 
-6 GVNRGRLVYARLYLP
+6 
-21 DVGPCTSEASN
+21 
-32 IMIRVRNI
+32 
-40 NSNKYFIITKSV
+40 
-52 FAMNK
+52 MNK

-103 KAQISAGAVVTGV
+103 KAQISAGAVITGV

-144 ANGTNGTNGTNG
+144 VNGTNGTNGTNG

-196 DGVNGSNGTNGNDGK
+196 DGVNGTNGTNGTNGADGK
-211 DGKDATQVYFVPNM
+211 DGIDGKDATQVYFVPNM

-238 KEPVV
+238 KEPVI
-243 TPTTDSWKAAGV
+243 TATTDSWKAAGV
-255 AGVTAVWNKEDGTLT
+255 TAVWNAEEGTLT
-270 FANVNGSE
+270 FANVDGSE
-278 EPVVIALN
+278 QPVVIALN
-286 GLLRSIAFVPETMAQ
+286 GLLRSIAFVPETMTQ
-301 GLGVIDFYTLY
+301 GLGVIDFYTLN
-312 KGNKFVTSN
+312 KGGKFVTSN

-337 DVEWA
+337 DVKWA

-355 KSALLSIVKAEKA
+355 NSALLSIVKAEKA
-368 AKGGMEFVLRANK
+368 AKGGMEFVLRATK
-381 DILSADAAEPGKQN
+381 DIKSSDASVAGKQN
-395 IVALQAT
+395 LVALQAT

-411 YAFVEKSSITDYQL
+411 YAFVEKSDINDYQL
-425 IHAAQYAKAT
+425 IHAAYYAKAT
-435 PVVVAYP
+435 PEVKAYP
-442 TRKPVITDN
+442 TVKPAITAEN
-451 DDIKMVYNKPIN
+451 DIEMVYNKPIN

-472 PEVAKALKQINVEPS
+472 PEVNKALKEINVEPS
-487 YKVELVSG
+487 YKVSLVSG
-495 KYLGA
+495 KFLGE
-500 DNVTDQQKFVT
+500 DNVTDQQNFVT

-519 NEEWLANGGRAAI
+519 NEKWLANGGRAAI
-532 GRTPLLQAFAYV
+532 GRTPLLEASAFV
-544 KDANGKDVEVAN
+544 KDAKDKDVEVAK
-556 CFIKVLIV
+556 CYIKVHIV

-576 MTPVLVK
+576 MTPVLVE

-588 ADLAAAADPA
+588 AKLAAAADPA
-598 KPAMSITWDRVNAE
+598 DPTMSLKWDRVNAE
-612 ILDVLGLPYDQF
+612 ILDVLGLSYDQF
-624 IAKYK
+624 VAKYN
-629 VDAPTVKYF
+629 VDAPVVKYF
-638 DAKGKVLTEPMTG
+638 GADGKELTAPMRSVECKANG
-651 VSCNAGG
+651 SH
-658 MTDPSAT
+658 DPSAT
-665 NSVTVDIINTIDEN
+665 NYVTVDILNSIDEN
-679 TSGAVNVT
+679 TSGAVKVT

-732 LEAGKWVMKSG
+732 LESGKWVMKSS

-752 AGYEDP
+752 DSYTDP
-758 KNHESLKFALRPIV
+758 KNHQPLKFALRPLV

-778 YAFGAKPIAA
+778 YPFDAKPIDA

-843 FVSPFVVEAE
+843 FVSPFEVEAA
-853 GIVLKTFAATADSK
+853 GIELKTFAATADSK
-867 DLAQSITIKDLDGKV
+867 DLAKSITIKDLDGKV
-882 VFEKGE
+882 VFEKGA
-888 VTEYGAN
+888 VTEYGDKTYRFAAN
-895 TYSFIDDDFVPTYAL
+895 DFVPTYAL
-910 QFKDEKH
+910 QFNDKKHPALDDEK
-917 AALDT
+917 
-922 EESFGGRLTIARSV
+922 SFGGRLTIAGSV

-947 NDKHAA
+947 NDKNAA

-964 KIGQE
+964 TIAQE

>member
-1 MSIFV
+1 
-6 GVNRGRLVYARLYLP
+6 
-21 DVGPCTSEASN
+21 
-32 IMIRVRNI
+32 
-40 NSNKYFIITKSV
+40 
-52 FAMNK
+52 MNK

-80 DYDGDIDDLDARVEK
+80 DYDGDIDDLGARVEK

-130 KTFTLTNGKDGKDG
+130 KTFTLTNGKDGKNGNDG
-144 ANGTNGTNGTNG
+144 KNGVNGTNGTNGTNG

-175 DGKDTGKPSKGANGK
+175 DGKDTGKPSKGADGK
-190 DGKDGK
+190 NGKDGK
-196 DGVNGSNGTNGNDGK
+196 DGVNGTNGTNGTDGK
-211 DGKDATQVYFVPNM
+211 DGIDGKDATQVYFVPNM
-225 TTGMWDKVVVEPG
+225 KTGMWDKVVVEPG
-238 KEPVV
+238 KEPVI
-243 TPTTDSWKAAGV
+243 TATTDSWKAAGV
-255 AGVTAVWNKEDGTLT
+255 TAVWNAEEGTLT
-270 FANVNGSE
+270 FANVDGSE

-286 GLLRSIAFVPETMAQ
+286 GLLRSIAFVPETMTQ
-301 GLGVIDFYTLY
+301 GLGVIDFYTLN
-312 KGNKFVTSN
+312 KGGKFVTSN

-337 DVEWA
+337 DVKWA

-355 KSALLSIVKAEKA
+355 NNALLTVVKAEKA
-368 AKGGMEFVLRANK
+368 TKGGMEFVLRANK
-381 DILSADAAEPGKQN
+381 DIKSSDASAAGKQN
-395 IVALQAT
+395 LVALQAT

-411 YAFVEKSSITDYQL
+411 YAFVEKSDINDYQL
-425 IHAAQYAKAT
+425 IHAENYVKPAT
-435 PVVVAYP
+435 TKVKAYP
-442 TRKPVITDN
+442 TRKPVISSA

-463 VIDSLVAFA
+463 VIDSLLAFA
-472 PEVAKALKQINVEPS
+472 PESHVRKALKEINVEPS
-487 YKVELVSG
+487 YKVSLVSG
-495 KYLGA
+495 KFLGD

-511 VKDGVLSV
+511 LKDGVLSV

-532 GRTPLLQAFAYV
+532 GRTPLLEASAFV
-544 KDANGKDVEVAN
+544 KDAKGKDVEVAK
-556 CFIKVLIV
+556 CYIKVLIV

-576 MTPVLVK
+576 MTPVLVD

-588 ADLAAAADPA
+588 ADLAAAANPA
-598 KPAMSITWDRVNAE
+598 KPTMSLTWDRVNSE

-624 IAKYK
+624 VAKYN
-629 VDAPTVKYF
+629 VDAPVVKYF
-638 DAKGKVLTEPMTG
+638 GADGKELTAPMAG
-651 VSCNAGG
+651 VICKADG
-658 MTDPSAT
+658 MKTTASAT
-665 NSVTVDIINTIDEN
+665 NYVTVDILNSIDEN

-695 DKNVVVRFEFAISH
+695 DKNVVVRFTFAISH
-709 AAHFPELNPDYLI
+709 AAHFPELNPDYLV

-743 IKEHFVNYL
+743 IKEHFKDYL
-752 AGYEDP
+752 AGYTDP
-758 KNHESLKFALRPIV
+758 KNHESLKFELRPLV
-772 KATKEV
+772 KETKEV
-778 YAFGAKPIAA
+778 YPFGAKPIDQ
-788 SKLADQEGA
+788 SKLVAQAGT

-828 VLANGHYCQKNYVVR
+828 ILANHHYCQKTYVVR
-843 FVSPFVVEAE
+843 FVSPFVVEAA
-853 GIVLKTFAATADSK
+853 GIEMKTFAATADTK
-867 DLAQSITIKDLDGKV
+867 DLAKSITIKDLDGKA
-882 VFEKGE
+882 VFEKGA
-888 VTEYGAN
+888 VTEYGTK
-895 TYSFIDDDFVPTYAL
+895 TYSFADDASDFFPTYAL
-910 QFKDEKH
+910 QFNDKKH
-917 AALDT
+917 PALDT
-922 EESFGGRLTIARSV
+922 EESFGGRLTIAGSV
-936 VTWDNMGGTLV
+936 VTWNNMGGTLV

>member
-1 MSIFV
+1 
-6 GVNRGRLVYARLYLP
+6 
-21 DVGPCTSEASN
+21 
-32 IMIRVRNI
+32 
-40 NSNKYFIITKSV
+40 
-52 FAMNK
+52 MNK

-330 PENANVK
+330 PENANVN

-947 NDKHAA
+947 NDKNAA

>member
-1 MSIFV
+1 
-6 GVNRGRLVYARLYLP
+6 
-21 DVGPCTSEASN
+21 
-32 IMIRVRNI
+32 MIRVRNI

-843 FVSPFVVEAE
+843 FVSPFVVEAA
-853 GIVLKTFAATADSK
+853 GIELKTFAATADSK

>member
-1 MSIFV
+1 
-6 GVNRGRLVYARLYLP
+6 
-21 DVGPCTSEASN
+21 
-32 IMIRVRNI
+32 MIRVRNI

-144 ANGTNGTNGTNG
+144 ANGTNGKNGKDGVNGTNG
-156 KDGKNGSVVTIG
+156 KDGKDGVNGTNGKDGKDGKDGSVVTIG

-190 DGKDGK
+190 DGKDGV
-196 DGVNGSNGTNGNDGK
+196 DGINGTNGTNGADGK
-211 DGKDATQVYFVPNM
+211 DGIDGKDATQVYFVPNM
-225 TTGMWDKVVVEPG
+225 TTGMWDKVTVEPG

-243 TPTTDSWKAAGV
+243 EPTTDSWKAAGV
-255 AGVTAVWNKEDGTLT
+255 TAVWNAEEGTLT
-270 FANVNGSE
+270 FVNVDGSE

-286 GLLRSIAFVPETMAQ
+286 GLLRSIAFVPETMTQ
-301 GLGVIDFYTLY
+301 GLGVIDFYTLN
-312 KGNKFVTSN
+312 KGGKFVTSN

-330 PENANVK
+330 PENANVN
-337 DVEWA
+337 DVKWA

-355 KSALLSIVKAEKA
+355 NSALLSIVKAEKA
-368 AKGGMEFVLRANK
+368 TKGGMEFVLRATK
-381 DILSADAAEPGKQN
+381 DIKSSDASVAGKQN
-395 IVALQAT
+395 LVALQAT

-411 YAFVEKSSITDYQL
+411 YAFVEKSDINDYQL
-425 IHAAQYAKAT
+425 IHAAYYAKAT
-435 PVVVAYP
+435 PEIKVYP
-442 TRKPVITDN
+442 VREPVIGARQDFE
-451 DDIKMVYNKPIN
+451 MVYNKPIN
-463 VIDSLVAFA
+463 VIDSLLAFA
-472 PEVAKALKQINVEPS
+472 PEVSKSLKEINVEPS
-487 YKVELVSG
+487 YKVSLV
-495 KYLGA
+495 KEYLGL

-511 VKDGVLSV
+511 LKDGVLSV

-532 GRTPLLQAFAYV
+532 GRTPLLEAKAFV
-544 KDANGKDVEVAN
+544 KGADDKDVEVAK
-556 CFIKVLIV
+556 CYIKVRIV
-564 DVTGAPADDLGD
+564 DVTGAPAGDLGD
-576 MTPVLVK
+576 MAPVLVK

-598 KPAMSITWDRVNAE
+598 KPTMSLKWEDVNSK
-612 ILDVLGLPYDQF
+612 ILDVLGLSYDQF
-624 IAKYK
+624 AEKYY
-629 VDAPTVKYF
+629 VNVPVVKYF
-638 DAKGKVLTEPMTG
+638 GADGKELTAPMAG
-651 VSCNAGG
+651 VTCNANGINNRP
-658 MTDPSAT
+658 TATTT
-665 NSVTVDIINTIDEN
+665 NSVTVNITNKIDEN
-679 TSGAVNVT
+679 TSGAVEVA

-732 LEAGKWVMKSG
+732 LESNKWVMKSG
-743 IKEHFVNYL
+743 IKEHFKDYL
-752 AGYEDP
+752 AGYTDP
-758 KNHESLKFALRPIV
+758 KNHESLKFALRQIV
-772 KATKEV
+772 KKTGEV
-778 YAFGAKPIAA
+778 HPFGAEDLDA
-788 SKLADQEGA
+788 SKLADQAGA
-797 AISGVDFNDMEIAL
+797 VINGVDFNDMEIAL

-843 FVSPFVVEAE
+843 FVSPFVVEAA
-853 GIVLKTFAATADSK
+853 GIELKTFAATPDSK
-867 DLAQSITIKDLDGKV
+867 DLAKSITIKDLDGKV
-882 VFEKGE
+882 VFEKGA
-888 VTEYGAN
+888 VTEYGTK
-895 TYSFIDDDFVPTYAL
+895 TYSFADAAADFVPTYAL
-910 QFKDEKH
+910 QFNDKKH
-917 AALDT
+917 PALDT
-922 EESFGGRLTIARSV
+922 EESFGGRLTIAGSV
-936 VTWDNMGGTLV
+936 VTWNNMGGTLV

>member
-1 MSIFV
+1 
-6 GVNRGRLVYARLYLP
+6 
-21 DVGPCTSEASN
+21 
-32 IMIRVRNI
+32 
-40 NSNKYFIITKSV
+40 
-52 FAMNK
+52 MNK

-144 ANGTNGTNGTNG
+144 ANGKDGVNGTNG
-156 KDGKNGSVVTIG
+156 KDGKDGVNGTNGKDGKDGKDGSVVTIG

-175 DGKDTGKPSKGANGK
+175 DGKDTGKPSKGADGK

-196 DGVNGSNGTNGNDGK
+196 DGVNGTNGTNGTDGK
-211 DGKDATQVYFVPNM
+211 DGIDGKDATQVYFVPNM

-243 TPTTDSWKAAGV
+243 TPTRDSWKAAGV
-255 AGVTAVWNKEDGTLT
+255 TAIWNAEEGTLS
-270 FANVNGSE
+270 FVNVDGSE

-286 GLLRSIAFVPETMAQ
+286 GLLRSIAFVPETMTQ

-312 KGNKFVTSN
+312 KGTKFITSN

-330 PENANVK
+330 PENANVN
-337 DVEWA
+337 DVKWA

-355 KSALLSIVKAEKA
+355 NNALLSVVKYEKA
-368 AKGGMEFVLRANK
+368 TKGGMEFVLRATK
-381 DILSADAAEPGKQN
+381 DILSADASAAGKKN
-395 IVALQAT
+395 LVALQAT

-411 YAFVEKSSITDYQL
+411 YAFVEKSKITAYQL
-425 IHAAQYAKAT
+425 IHAADYGKAT
-435 PVVVAYP
+435 PVVKAYP
-442 TRKPVITDN
+442 TTVKPAITAV

-463 VIDSLVAFA
+463 VIDSLLAFA
-472 PEVAKALKQINVEPS
+472 PESHVRKSLKEINVEPS
-487 YKVELVSG
+487 YKVSLVSG
-495 KYLGA
+495 KFLGE

-532 GRTPLLQAFAYV
+532 GRTPLLEASAFV
-544 KDANGKDVEVAN
+544 KDAKGKDVEVAK
-556 CFIKVLIV
+556 CYIKVLIV

-576 MTPVLVK
+576 MTPVLVER
-583 GKFDY
+583 KFDY
-588 ADLAAAADPA
+588 AKLAAAADPA
-598 KPAMSITWDRVNAE
+598 NPTMSLKWEDVNSK
-612 ILDVLGLPYDQF
+612 ILDVLGLSYDQF
-624 IAKYK
+624 AEKYY
-629 VDAPTVKYF
+629 VNVPVVKYF
-638 DAKGKVLTEPMTG
+638 GADRKELTAPMAG
-651 VSCNAGG
+651 VTCNANGINNRP
-658 MTDPSAT
+658 TATTT
-665 NSVTVDIINTIDEN
+665 NSVTVNITNEIDEN
-679 TSGAVNVT
+679 TSGAVEVT

-732 LEAGKWVMKSG
+732 LEAGKWVMTSG

-752 AGYEDP
+752 AGYENP
-758 KNHESLKFALRPIV
+758 NNHGPLMFALRQIV
-772 KATKEV
+772 KKTGEV
-778 YAFGAKPIAA
+778 HPFGAEDLDA
-788 SKLADQEGA
+788 SELADQEGA
-797 AISGVDFNDMEIAL
+797 AISGVDFKNMEIAL
-811 TTALEGQSKDYI
+811 TKALEGQSKDYI

-843 FVSPFVVEAE
+843 FVSPFVVEAA
-853 GIVLKTFAATADSK
+853 GIELKTFAATADTK
-867 DLAQSITIKDLDGKV
+867 DLAKSITIKDLDGKV
-882 VFEKGE
+882 VFEKGA
-888 VTEYGAN
+888 VTEYGTN
-895 TYSFIDDDFVPTYAL
+895 TYSLHTYDFVPTFAL
-910 QFKDEKH
+910 QFKDEEH

-922 EESFGGRLTIARSV
+922 KESFGDRLTIAGSV

-947 NDKHAA
+947 NDKNAA

-964 KIGQE
+964 TIGQE

>member
-1 MSIFV
+1 
-6 GVNRGRLVYARLYLP
+6 
-21 DVGPCTSEASN
+21 
-32 IMIRVRNI
+32 
-40 NSNKYFIITKSV
+40 
-52 FAMNK
+52 MNK
-57 KLTNLFLGGAL
+57 KLTNLFLSGAL

-130 KTFTLTNGKDGKDG
+130 KSFTLTNGKDG
-144 ANGTNGTNGTNG
+144 ANGTNGSNGTNGTNG

-175 DGKDTGKPSKGANGK
+175 DGKDTGKPSKGA

-196 DGVNGSNGTNGNDGK
+196 DGVNGTNGTNGADGKDGINGTNGTDGK
-211 DGKDATQVYFVPNM
+211 DGKDATQVYYVPNM
-225 TTGMWDKVVVEPG
+225 KTGMWDKVVVEPG
-238 KEPVV
+238 KEAVV

-255 AGVTAVWNKEDGTLT
+255 TAVWNAEEGTLT
-270 FANVNGSE
+270 FANVDGSE

-312 KGNKFVTSN
+312 KGTKFITSN

-337 DVEWA
+337 DVKWA

-355 KSALLSIVKAEKA
+355 NSALLSIVKAEKA
-368 AKGGMEFVLRANK
+368 AKGGMEFVLRVAK
-381 DILSADAAEPGKQN
+381 DILSADASAAGKQN
-395 IVALQAT
+395 LVALQAT

-411 YAFVEKSSITDYQL
+411 YAFVEKSEIKKYQL
-425 IHAAQYAKAT
+425 IHAPYYEKANSE
-435 PVVVAYP
+435 VKVYP
-442 TRKPVITDN
+442 TVKPAITAV

-463 VIDSLVAFA
+463 VIDSLIAFA
-472 PEVAKALKQINVEPS
+472 PEVSKALKEINVEPS
-487 YKVELVSG
+487 YKVSLVSG
-495 KYLGA
+495 KFLGQ

-532 GRTPLLQAFAYV
+532 GRTPLLEASAFV
-544 KDANGKDVEVAN
+544 KDAKGKDVEVAK
-556 CFIKVLIV
+556 CYIKVLIV

-576 MTPVLVK
+576 MTPVLVE

-598 KPAMSITWDRVNAE
+598 KPTMSLTWDRVNAE

-624 IAKYK
+624 VAKYN
-629 VDAPTVKYF
+629 VNAPVVKYF
-638 DAKGKVLTEPMTG
+638 GADGKELTAPMAG
-651 VSCNAGG
+651 VICNAGG
-658 MTDPSAT
+658 INTPSAT
-665 NSVTVDIINTIDEN
+665 NSVTVDILNAIDEN

-732 LEAGKWVMKSG
+732 LESGKWVMKSG

-752 AGYEDP
+752 DGYTDP
-758 KNHESLKFALRPIV
+758 KNHASLKFELRPIV

-778 YAFGAKPIAA
+778 YPFDAKPTIAN
-788 SKLADQEGA
+788 SKLAEQEGA
-797 AISGVDFNDMEIAL
+797 AISGDEFNDMEIAL
-811 TTALEGQSKDYI
+811 TTPLEGQSKDYI

-828 VLANGHYCQKNYVVR
+828 ILANGHYCQKNYVVR
-843 FVSPFVVEAE
+843 FVSPFVVEAA
-853 GIVLKTFAATADSK
+853 GIELKTFAATADSK
-867 DLAQSITIKDLDGKV
+867 DLAKSITVKDLDGKV
-882 VFEKGE
+882 VFEKGA
-888 VTEYGAN
+888 VTEYGTK
-895 TYSFIDDDFVPTYAL
+895 TYSFVADDFDPKYAL
-910 QFKDEKH
+910 QFKDDKH

-922 EESFGGRLTIARSV
+922 EESFGGRLTIAGSV

-947 NDKHAA
+947 NDKNAA
-953 YTVKMAISNIC
+953 YTVKMLISNIC
-964 KIGQE
+964 EIGQE